1 MKSYKERLTSRL
13 RYKEGAR
20 DQRYRQSRVKNEN
33 TTPRTK
39 EPNEYGLTKD
49 KERSRKRERE
59 RKREKDLRGLLLWSK
74 CPLKIR
80 AEKKYFQKSIK
91 SFHAV

>member
-1 MKSYKERLTSRL
+1 MKTRHPEPKSQMNMASQKIKKEVER
-13 RYKEGAR
+13 EG
-20 DQRYRQSRVKNEN
+20 
-33 TTPRTK
+33 
-39 EPNEYGLTKD
+39 
-49 KERSRKRERE
+49 SRKRERE
-59 RKREKDLRGLLLWSK
+59 REKKREKKREKDLRGLLLWSK

>member
-1 MKSYKERLTSRL
+1 MKTRHPEPKSQMNMASQKIKKEVER
-13 RYKEGAR
+13 EG
-20 DQRYRQSRVKNEN
+20 
-33 TTPRTK
+33 
-39 EPNEYGLTKD
+39 
-49 KERSRKRERE
+49 SRKRERE
-59 RKREKDLRGLLLWSK
+59 REREREKKREKKREKDLRGLLLWSK